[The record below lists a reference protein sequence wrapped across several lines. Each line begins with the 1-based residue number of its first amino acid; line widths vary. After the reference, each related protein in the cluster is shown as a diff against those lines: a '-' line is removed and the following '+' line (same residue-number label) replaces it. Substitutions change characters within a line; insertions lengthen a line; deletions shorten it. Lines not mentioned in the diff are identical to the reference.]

1 MIPEWLPTL
10 LGAAG
15 MAALFLPA
23 YRANRIAR
31 RYSEVTRIAGGDNI
45 PDSLKEPAQK
55 TAEERREQ
63 IGKWSKRDET
73 LMWAGYIGLGLS
85 YGLQLI
91 RATS

>member
-15 MAALFLPA
+15 MAALFMPA

-31 RYSEVTRIAGGDNI
+31 RYSEVERIAAGGNL
-45 PDSLKEPAQK
+45 PNSLKEPAK
-55 TAEERREQ
+55 TTAAERREQ
-63 IGKWSKRDET
+63 IGRWSKRDEA
-73 LMWAGYIGLGLS
+73 LMWAGYTGLGLS

-91 RATS
+91 RAI

>member
-15 MAALFLPA
+15 MAALFMPA

-31 RYSEVTRIAGGDNI
+31 RYSEVAWIAAGDTL
-45 PDSLKEPAQK
+45 PDSLKEPAK
-55 TAEERREQ
+55 TTAEERRDQ
-63 IGKWSKRDET
+63 IGRWSKRDEA
-73 LMWAGYIGLGLS
+73 LMWAGYTGLGLS

-91 RATS
+91 RAI